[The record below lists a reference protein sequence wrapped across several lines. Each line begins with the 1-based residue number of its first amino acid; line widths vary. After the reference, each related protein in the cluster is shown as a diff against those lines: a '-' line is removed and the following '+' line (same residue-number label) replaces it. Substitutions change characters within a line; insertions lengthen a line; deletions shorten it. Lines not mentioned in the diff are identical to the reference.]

1 MFKIIFAIIIVVM
14 LSSGLAGIMYYF
26 RKFKTLGSETAD
38 LVRAILS
45 ALKDGKLTEEEK
57 EQIIKEAM
65 DLSPVAKN
73 IKDQFVA
80 DAKALGGKVSDKVK
94 SYSDSKSENS

>member
-1 MFKIIFAIIIVVM
+1 MFRIILVIILVVI

-26 RKFKTLGSETAD
+26 RKFKSLFAETSD
-38 LVRAILS
+38 LVKAILE

-57 EQIIKEAM
+57 ENIIKEAM

-80 DAKALGGKVSDKVK
+80 DAKALGGKVTSKVK
-94 SYSDSKSENS
+94 SYADGKKENS